1 MEKASSEEPVQGP
14 PPDGLKLR
22 KLMVNL
28 GNAFV
33 RLTAAD
39 LRKVMRLIQ
48 HFAFGKNRTVSYWEH
63 WSNDGLK
70 FCCLQMKPISP
81 KMANDFR
88 RWAAEL
94 LRTGGNNNLALK
106 CLMDELVCRRWLEE
120 P

>member
-39 LRKVMRLIQ
+39 RRKVMRLIQ

-70 FCCLQMKPISP
+70 FCCLQMKRLPPLGCRALEDRGQQQLGIEVP
-81 KMANDFR
+81 HG
-88 RWAAEL
+88 
-94 LRTGGNNNLALK
+94 RTGVQEVA
-106 CLMDELVCRRWLEE
+106 
-120 P
+120 

>member
-1 MEKASSEEPVQGP
+1 
-14 PPDGLKLR
+14 
-22 KLMVNL
+22 
-28 GNAFV
+28 
-33 RLTAAD
+33 
-39 LRKVMRLIQ
+39 
-48 HFAFGKNRTVSYWEH
+48 
-63 WSNDGLK
+63 
-70 FCCLQMKPISP
+70 MKPISP